1 MPTIS
6 MFYGIIIR
14 MYREL
19 GGKHKQPHIHAEYQ
33 NQEIVLNFEGEILDG
48 EINHKKLKLIL
59 AWIEIHKDEL
69 KANWTLLSNGEKS
82 YQIEPL
88 R

>member
-48 EINHKKLKLIL
+48 EINYKKLKLIL

-69 KANWTLLSNGEKS
+69 KANWTLLSNGEKG
-82 YQIEPL
+82 YPIEPL